1 MYFEE
6 PPFSTWTGQPLIVN
20 GDLYRFG
27 FCTSFVNF
35 LPLDTSLLIV
45 NLQNVNSCNYL

>member
-1 MYFEE
+1 MCITYEVLKNEE
-6 PPFSTWTGQPLIVN
+6 PLFSTWTGQPLIVN

-35 LPLDTSLLIV
+35 LPLDARHLTHEIL
-45 NLQNVNSCNYL
+45 